1 MSGKKSARLFV
12 DSQNFV
18 QCFWPKD
25 TNNKF
30 ELREVNWGR
39 LTATILDQVG
49 ATAYD
54 SLNYYEAFKG
64 GALPKNP
71 REYWPSFAQLVG
83 KELEMNPKFVIKPG
97 TLKINEFD
105 VVTQKAVDTQIV
117 VDMTRGALL
126 GEYDVAVLFSG
137 DLDMRP
143 GVMEVLRSGRECVIC
158 GWKGRGLS
166 YELKCLINES
176 KNVLSYIDL
185 TQLGTAFITRVAAVR
200 KNIELSS
207 GEFAAYLELADY
219 HLCGETPVSA
229 QKIVESNYYGM
240 PYGVTNRYDF
250 LDKLVVKNV
259 IESDCY
265 PIAPHANL
273 RLVGGL

>member
-1 MSGKKSARLFV
+1 
-12 DSQNFV
+12 V